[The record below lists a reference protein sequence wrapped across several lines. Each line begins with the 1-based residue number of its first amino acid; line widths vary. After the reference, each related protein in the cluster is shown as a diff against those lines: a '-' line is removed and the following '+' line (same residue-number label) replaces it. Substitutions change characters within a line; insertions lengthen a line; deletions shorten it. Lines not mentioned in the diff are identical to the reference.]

1 LWRKRLVLLDG
12 LTYVASWGYCCPNT
26 GCAHSNVV
34 HRSTEAEQL
43 HLGRGQFGRDVV
55 VQVGYWRFWQHLT
68 VPELHARLSDELH
81 LPISERQ
88 VLNLLGDFLA
98 LLRAAQPSKLTGL
111 RSSLAARSGL
121 IAAID
126 GMQPE
131 KGDQSL
137 YIVRDPRLGMTYCA
151 EHVAESG
158 AATLQEQVLQP
169 LQALAEQLG
178 LPLLGVVSDAQ
189 ESIRLAVR
197 ATWPGLPHQCCQFH
211 CLRDAGA
218 LTFAADRGM
227 KTALKQRFRNR
238 LSDIE
243 RRIAKLPETDR
254 WRPIL
259 ADYALAIHATLL
271 EGGVAPFDLGGVR
284 IFDDLMALAASLR
297 RCQEKGGTV
306 CYAS

>member
-1 LWRKRLVLLDG
+1 M
-12 LTYVASWGYCCPNT
+12 
-26 GCAHSNVV
+26 
-34 HRSTEAEQL
+34 AEQL

-68 VPELHARLSDELH
+68 VPELHARLIDELH

-98 LLRAAQPSKLTGL
+98 LLRAGQPSKLAAL
-111 RSSLAARSGL
+111 RSSLAEGAGL

-137 YIVRDPRLGMTYCA
+137 YIVRDPRLGVTCLA
-151 EHVAESG
+151 EHLAESG
-158 AATLQEQVLQP
+158 AATLQAQLLQP
-169 LQALAEQLG
+169 LQRLAAQLG
-178 LPLLGVVSDAQ
+178 LPLLGIVSDAQ
-189 ESIRLAVR
+189 EAIRLAVQ
-197 ATWPGLPHQCCQFH
+197 ATLPGLPHQCCQFH

-218 LTFAADRGM
+218 LTFAADRSM

-238 LSDIE
+238 LSDVE
-243 RRIAKLPETDR
+243 KRIAKLPESDR

-259 ADYALAIHATLL
+259 ADYALAIHTTLL

-284 IFDDLMALAASLR
+284 IVDDLTALAAALR
-297 RCQEKGGTV
+297 RCQEKGGTAFCV
-306 CYAS
+306 S